1 MNKVFLIRNAKIL
14 ILFAG
19 VMGYS
24 LQLYPVFGEEPVQ
37 PVKKDIIFLS
47 SPELEGRKS
56 GEKGD
61 TLAALYIRERLKESG
76 LDLLFSE
83 GFQPFSL
90 VAGVSLGD
98 KNHLSFN
105 KTEFKVNTDF
115 LPYSFSSVNA
125 CTGEVVFAGYG
136 FDIQSDSLNWND
148 YEGIDVK
155 GKWILMLKGDPE
167 INEAES
173 KFAPF
178 SDVRT
183 KVLTAIDHAASG
195 IILTGGPAFS
205 EKDQLENLFYDRN
218 SSIYKIP
225 VIQISRAAANQ
236 ILAAENTS
244 VELLEKLLNETRR
257 PFSFRISGNLRGQ
270 ADVVQKTVHSNNI
283 AGILPG
289 YDPLLRDEFVVV
301 GAHYDHLGYGGP
313 GSGSRATDTLA
324 VHPGADDNASGVAAI
339 LELAR
344 RFSKQRNNRRSLV
357 FVVFGAEEMGLI
369 GSRAFVE
376 ESPVDLRKT
385 TAMLNFDMVGRLDTL
400 TKSLSIG
407 GTGTSLEAEEILT
420 RINKAF
426 SLAFSVEGT
435 GPSDHASF
443 YVKDI
448 PVLFFSTGSHQE
460 YHTPGDNAERINFR
474 GLDHIVEYAFGVI
487 SEIACRDQSLTFR
500 EAGTKYRSSREGR
513 FKVTLGIMPD
523 YAGMEKRGLRI
534 DAVTKGKP
542 ADQAGLK
549 KGDIITAIDGKSVAN
564 IYDYMNRLKNFSEGQ
579 TIAVDIIRQDKQ
591 LSLIVRL

>member
-1 MNKVFLIRNAKIL
+1 MIKLMSLRIARIL
-14 ILFAG
+14 LLVACFVG
-19 VMGYS
+19 CS
-24 LQLYPVFGEEPVQ
+24 HPFYPVRAEKPVR
-37 PVKKDIIFLS
+37 KDIVFLS
-47 SPELEGRKS
+47 SVALEGRKS
-56 GEKGD
+56 GGKGD
-61 TLAALYIRERLKESG
+61 SLAALYIREQLRESG
-76 LDLLFSE
+76 VDLLFSE

-98 KNHLSFN
+98 VNLLSYNDRKF
-105 KTEFKVNTDF
+105 EVITDF

-125 CTGEVVFAGYG
+125 FSGEVAFAGYG
-136 FDIQSDSLNWND
+136 FDIQSDSLKWND
-148 YEGIDVK
+148 FEELDVQ
-155 GKWILMLKGDPE
+155 GRWILILKGDPE
-167 INEAES
+167 ISESES
-173 KFAPF
+173 KFVPF

-183 KVLTAIDHAASG
+183 KVLTAIDHGASG

-205 EKDQLENLFYDRN
+205 EKDQLENLFYDKN

-225 VIQISRAAANQ
+225 VIQISRAAADQ
-236 ILAAENTS
+236 ILATENTS
-244 VELLEKLLNETRR
+244 VALLEKTLNETRK
-257 PFSFRISGNLRGQ
+257 PSSFRIRGTISGQ
-270 ADVVQKTVHSNNI
+270 AGIVQKIVQSNNI
-283 AGILPG
+283 AGIVPG
-289 YDPLLRDEFVVV
+289 NDPLLRNEFVVV

-313 GSGSRATDTLA
+313 GSGSRATDTLV

-344 RFSKQRNNRRSLV
+344 RFSKEKNNRRSLV
-357 FVVFGAEEMGLI
+357 FVAFGAEETGLI

-376 ESPVDLRKT
+376 DSPVDLSKVT
-385 TAMLNFDMVGRLDTL
+385 TMLNFDMVGRLDSL
-400 TKSLSIG
+400 THSLSIG
-407 GTGTSLEAEEILT
+407 GTGTSAEAEEILS
-420 RINKAF
+420 RMNKEF

-443 YVKDI
+443 YMKDV

-460 YHTPGDNAERINFR
+460 YHTPGDNAERINYQ
-474 GLDHIVEYAFGVI
+474 GIDHVIDYAYSVI
-487 SEIACRDQSLTFR
+487 SEIAGRDHPLTFR
-500 EAGTKYRSSREGR
+500 EAGTKFRTSRGGR

-542 ADQAGLK
+542 ADQAGLQ

-579 TIAVDIIRQDKQ
+579 TIAVDIIRQEKQ